1 MQDTQR
7 TQTRKKI
14 IPNHI
19 LIKLLKT
26 SDRKKKIKINQM
38 EKAAFYHMHWERE
51 GKNDNKLLIG
61 NNASHKGRELP
72 LKY

>member
-1 MQDTQR
+1 MPDAR
-7 TQTRKKI
+7 YSKNSRTRKKI

-26 SDRKKKIKINQM
+26 SDRKKIKINQM
-38 EKAAFYHMHWERE
+38 KNKTSCTWNE

-61 NNASHKGRELP
+61 NNASHKGEEYYL
-72 LKY
+72 